1 MALTLHVGH
10 REVNLKLLD
19 NLPSDRGAMQA
30 SRGGGWGERKT
41 SMVLPS
47 TGPDMLQNCLA
58 GKALPLMQW
67 CCGG

>member
-30 SRGGGWGERKT
+30 SRGRGVGGEKDIHGLTQHWTRHATKLSCWQGVT
-41 SMVLPS
+41 ADAVVL
-47 TGPDMLQNCLA
+47 
-58 GKALPLMQW
+58 
-67 CCGG
+67 